1 LYRCKICYCDEHIK
15 RRGFKYTQGEA
26 YPCPKCNFPTKETKN
41 LSMSSKKFII
51 FFKFFG
57 INIFIYFKLVLMIM
71 EEKLKTMIMLMMMV
85 MVMVMMV

>member
-1 LYRCKICYCDEHIK
+1 MNILNDVVLNILKVKHIHVRNVIFQQKKQKIYQC
-15 RRGFKYTQGEA
+15 QV
-26 YPCPKCNFPTKETKN
+26 KN
-41 LSMSSKKFII
+41 L
-51 FFKFFG
+51 FFLKFFG